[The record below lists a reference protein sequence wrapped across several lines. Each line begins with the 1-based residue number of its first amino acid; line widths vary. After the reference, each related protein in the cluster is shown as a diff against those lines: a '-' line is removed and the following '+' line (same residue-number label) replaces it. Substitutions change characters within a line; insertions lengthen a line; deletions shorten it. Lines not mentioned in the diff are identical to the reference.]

1 MYMYIHVTTLVVELT
16 GVWCGGCDVV
26 DGSRVEGQPL
36 SRGKAEVTVRMGTL
50 VAVVYVR
57 VEMNVILTLRAELL
71 TTV

>member
-1 MYMYIHVTTLVVELT
+1 M
-16 GVWCGGCDVV
+16 
-26 DGSRVEGQPL
+26 DGSRMEGQPL

-57 VEMNVILTLRAELL
+57 VEMNVVLTLGTELL